1 MTKHTDFSAPGN
13 EGDNLLSFSNA
24 SDAPHPGEDP
34 ARDHQRPD
42 GMPDGFQL
50 LEDGIYQDR
59 PGDGDDMLPERICSP
74 VIVIARC
81 RRPDGSDWGRV
92 VQVKDPEGNWHKVVL
107 EQRDV
112 AKKTAKVLDELCTCG
127 LDLAPAGKAGQAVKD
142 LLAAWC
148 PSKVH
153 DRVTHL
159 GWTDKSHR
167 SFVLGSGRVLGDANV
182 VVEATATDVGREM
195 HAKGTLEGWRDNL
208 ARLASGNPLMI
219 LALSHAFT
227 GPLLSVLD
235 RDGGGFHLRGAS
247 SSGKTKILRAAT
259 SVWGGPSF
267 MQSWRSTDNGLEGV
281 AAACSHSLLVLDE
294 LHQVDPKVAGE
305 VTYMLANGRGKSRS
319 SAGGR
324 NQVTQCWTVPVLS
337 SGEIS
342 LEAHMASGGRSIKE
356 GQEVR
361 LIDLSA
367 ECRRH
372 RAFDT
377 LHEVDSGD
385 AFAKRIQH
393 AIETDYGVA
402 GPAFVE
408 KLMTCIDQVGPLANR
423 FRNHLKNS
431 KRVAELSEDGQ
442 VSRVLDRFVL
452 AALAGEMATQF
463 GLTGWHKG
471 EALHA
476 ARDLFI
482 IWLEARDL
490 DTQAEVAAALERTRC
505 YVQAHP
511 ENFVRLGQHDGHEAD
526 GWRDAEWI
534 YVRPACWKR
543 IHGANG
549 HDKAARLHRSAGSLR
564 SQQGEGLQF
573 RMGREVEGRPRVYA
587 VRASAVLAA

>member
-1 MTKHTDFSAPGN
+1 
-13 EGDNLLSFSNA
+13 
-24 SDAPHPGEDP
+24 
-34 ARDHQRPD
+34 
-42 GMPDGFQL
+42 
-50 LEDGIYQDR
+50 
-59 PGDGDDMLPERICSP
+59 
-74 VIVIARC
+74 
-81 RRPDGSDWGRV
+81 
-92 VQVKDPEGNWHKVVL
+92 
-107 EQRDV
+107 
-112 AKKTAKVLDELCTCG
+112 
-127 LDLAPAGKAGQAVKD
+127 
-142 LLAAWC
+142 
-148 PSKVH
+148 
-153 DRVTHL
+153 
-159 GWTDKSHR
+159 
-167 SFVLGSGRVLGDANV
+167 
-182 VVEATATDVGREM
+182 
-195 HAKGTLEGWRDNL
+195 
-208 ARLASGNPLMI
+208 MI

-408 KLMTCIDQVGPLANR
+408 KLMTRIDQVGSIAEKTQR
-423 FRNHLKNS
+423 VLKNS
-431 KRVAELSEDGQ
+431 KRVAERCQDGQ
-442 VSRVLDRFVL
+442 VRRVLDRFAL
-452 AALAGEMATQF
+452 AALAGEMATKF
-463 GLTGWHKG
+463 GLTGWNKG
-471 EALHA
+471 EALHEA
-476 ARDLFI
+476 NDLFI
-482 IWLEARDL
+482 VWLEARDQ
-490 DTQAEVAAALERTRC
+490 DTQAEVEAALERTRS
-505 YVQAHP
+505 YVRANA
-511 ENFVRLGQHDGHEAD
+511 ENFIQLGRHDGNEAD

-534 YVRPACWKR
+534 YVRPACWRR
-543 IHGANG
+543 IHGADG
-549 HDKAARLHRSAGSLR
+549 HDEAARLHRSAGTLR

-573 RMGREVEGRPRVYA
+573 RMGREVVGRPRVCA